1 MFFGR
6 SPEVPACLGDDL
18 RCSSGKIPEQEGS
31 SLLDH
36 LPAPLPWE
44 EAAEKATGKG
54 ELGDK
59 NVPSASLSRSPSAGA
74 LGFANCSQGL

>member
-6 SPEVPACLGDDL
+6 SQDVPACLGDDL

-31 SLLDH
+31 GLLDH
-36 LPAPLPWE
+36 FQCPSALG

-59 NVPSASLSRSPSAGA
+59 TIPRASLSFTLSSEPV
-74 LGFANCSQGL
+74 LC

>member
-6 SPEVPACLGDDL
+6 SQDVPACLGDDL

-31 SLLDH
+31 CLLDH
-36 LPAPLPWE
+36 FQCPSALG

-54 ELGDK
+54 ELGERLFLEL
-59 NVPSASLSRSPSAGA
+59 VSRSLSAGA
-74 LGFANCSQGL
+74 LCFANCP